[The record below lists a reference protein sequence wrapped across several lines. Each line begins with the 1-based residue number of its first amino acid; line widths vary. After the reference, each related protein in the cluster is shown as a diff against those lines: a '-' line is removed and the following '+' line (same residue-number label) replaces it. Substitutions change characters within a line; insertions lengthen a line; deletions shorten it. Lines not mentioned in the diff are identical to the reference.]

1 MQFALMPPGSTIRLH
16 RDMGGYALKAH
27 RIHIPL
33 VTNKDIHFQVSC
45 M

>member
-1 MQFALMPPGSTIRLH
+1 MQFALMPPGSNIRLH

-33 VTNKDIHFQVSC
+33 VTNKDIQFQVGT
-45 M
+45 